1 MYEIYEDNTADVNG
15 GLAGNNEDDE
25 DPVMATGLDHEV
37 PTPKVNDSYVNVLVM
52 LTRGNSYARGEVIGQ
67 KRDADGNSVGI
78 TNDNPILDTR

>member
-1 MYEIYEDNTADVNG
+1 MNAEG
-15 GLAGNNEDDE
+15 GLSGNTEKYKR
-25 DPVMATGLDHEV
+25 PIIATGLDHEV